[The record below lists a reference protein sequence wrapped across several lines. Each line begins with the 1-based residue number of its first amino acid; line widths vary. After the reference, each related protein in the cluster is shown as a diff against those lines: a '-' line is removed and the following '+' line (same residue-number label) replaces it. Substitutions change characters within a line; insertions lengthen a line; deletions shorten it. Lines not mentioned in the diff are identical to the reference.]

1 MLFKDQL
8 QIFILSLKLELV
20 KTKVNFILQ
29 GESGLFRNMNPIA
42 KKAVCFHKF
51 FLSIIYWLLD
61 FSVRIV

>member
-29 GESGLFRNMNPIA
+29 CESGLFRKMNSTA
-42 KKAVCFHKF
+42 KKAVSFHKF